1 MKNEFSSWWIREG
14 EDNTDEKEEAHVVL
28 TIDQMLSA
36 GFNFFACYAF
46 YRYQFGMETERL
58 MTVAMK
64 YNDIFPW
71 LFDFLQSE
79 IWQVEQELIEEGNEW
94 MLTERNV
101 YDY

>member
-1 MKNEFSSWWIREG
+1 
-14 EDNTDEKEEAHVVL
+14 
-28 TIDQMLSA
+28 
-36 GFNFFACYAF
+36 
-46 YRYQFGMETERL
+46 